1 MANLLF
7 SSDLLDCFVYFVEGE
22 TLSDIA
28 YKFNVPPH
36 LIIFDNGLKKEPIEG
51 EPLLIKKR
59 KNVKTLMPGSMPDEN
74 EIEKLKRLNK
84 CDVIYPFQIVAVE
97 ESE

>member
-7 SSDLLDCFVYFVEGE
+7 SSDLLDSFVYFAQGE
-22 TLSDIA
+22 TLLEIA

-36 LIIFDNGLKKEPIEG
+36 LIIYDNGLKNEPLEG
-51 EPLLIKKR
+51 EPVLIKRR
-59 KNVKTLMPGSMPDEN
+59 KNVKTLTPESMPTGGEA
-74 EIEKLKRLNK
+74 EKLKRLNK
-84 CDVIYPFQIVAVE
+84 CDVIYPFQIVIEE